1 MMPECLGCYHYGRI
15 IPLDLTD
22 CALNHSH
29 IRGGPV
35 VIDGKCRDHTPIETV
50 YTKGKGRS

>member
-15 IPLDLTD
+15 IPLNVTD

-29 IRGGPV
+29 LRGGPV

-50 YTKGKGRS
+50 YKETIQ